1 MNYDITEL
9 FMFCSVKNTRQ
20 YEAKK
25 TEKIRCI
32 RSDKNIHGDL
42 EVTVDHSS
50 LERKYDG
57 LAMSAAV
64 QTYDVAN

>member
-1 MNYDITEL
+1 MIYNITDL

-20 YEAKK
+20 KEA
-25 TEKIRCI
+25 ERIRCI

-42 EVTVDHSS
+42 EVTVDHSN
-50 LERKYDG
+50 LERKYHG

-64 QTYDVAN
+64 ETYDVAN